1 MKYKLYTNVAFSEN
15 IPQHKIKKSDIATII
30 DFHPSANNNED
41 GYSLEVFNAIGQTIA
56 IVVVGE
62 SKIELL
68 KDDEI
73 LHVRRLQ
80 ETIE

>member
-15 IPQHKIKKSDIATII
+15 IPQHGIEKGDVATIV

-68 KDDEI
+68 KDNEI
-73 LHVRRLQ
+73 LHVRQLQ
-80 ETIE
+80 EIIE